1 MLADLHPSC
10 QEEEPLHSAAPADLH
25 ARRHEVE
32 QLPAATLA
40 DLHPSRA
47 KEEQQ
52 LPLPRPPLRLRRR
65 LSARADPLV
74 L

>member
-1 MLADLHPSC
+1 MPTDLYPSC
-10 QEEEPLHSAAPADLH
+10 HEEEQLHSAAPADLH

-52 LPLPRPPLRLRRR
+52 LPLPRPPLGLRRR
-65 LSARADPLV
+65 LLVWADPLV